1 MPAIA
6 VNRIRLNVER
16 AGEGPPLV
24 LLHGFTGSAATWVL
38 HLDAFASH
46 FSVVAVDLPG
56 HGASDTLLDP
66 ARYGMEQCVADL
78 LALFDRL
85 EIARAALLG
94 YSMGG
99 RVALNLAIAAPER
112 IRALVLESASPG
124 IADPDERLARC
135 RSDAALADMIEREGI
150 EAFVDYWERL
160 PLFASQAALPAT
172 IRDRQRAQRLA
183 NNTCGLANS
192 LRSIGTGM
200 MAPLH
205 DRLGKIPF
213 PVLLIAGE
221 LDEKFCRLG
230 RDMAGAIPSARL
242 VVVPEAGHVV
252 HLEQPELFHRHVL
265 EFLESEGCHDPTD
278 PPGFPGCL

>member
-6 VNRIRLNVER
+6 VNGIRLNLER
-16 AGEGPPLV
+16 VGAGPPLV
-24 LLHGFTGSAATWVL
+24 LLHGFTGSAATWTP
-38 HLDAFASH
+38 HLDAFAGH
-46 FSVVAVDLPG
+46 FSVIAVDLPG
-56 HGASDTLLDP
+56 HGASDTPADP
-66 ARYGMEQCVADL
+66 ARSGMKQCVADL

-85 EIARAALLG
+85 EIERVSLLG

-124 IADPDERLARC
+124 IADLEERLARR

-160 PLFASQAALPAT
+160 PLFASQAALPAAT
-172 IRDRQRAQRLA
+172 RDRQRAQRLA
-183 NNTCGLANS
+183 NTARGLATS
-192 LRSIGTGM
+192 LRCIGTGM

-205 DRLGKIPF
+205 DRLGEIQF

-221 LDEKFCRLG
+221 LDEKYFRLG
-230 RDMAGAIPSARL
+230 QDIAGALPTARL
-242 VVVPEAGHVV
+242 VVVPDGGHAT
-252 HLEQPELFHRHVL
+252 HLEQPEVFHRHVL
-265 EFLESEGCHDPTD
+265 EFLESEGGHDPTD

>member
-6 VNRIRLNVER
+6 VNGIRLNVQR

-24 LLHGFTGSAATWVL
+24 LLHGFTGVGATWAP
-38 HLDAFASH
+38 HLDAFAAY
-46 FSVVAVDLPG
+46 FSVIAVDLPG
-56 HGASDTLLDP
+56 HGASDAPADP
-66 ARYGMEQCVADL
+66 ARYGMEQCVSDL

-85 EIARAALLG
+85 EIARASLLG

-99 RVALNLAIAAPER
+99 RVALNLATAAPER

-124 IADPDERLARC
+124 IADPEERLARR

-160 PLFASQAALPAT
+160 SLFASQAALPAA

-183 NNTCGLANS
+183 NTARGLATS
-192 LRSIGTGM
+192 LRCIGTGM
-200 MAPLH
+200 MEPLH
-205 DRLGKIPF
+205 DRLGEIRL

-221 LDEKFCRLG
+221 LDEKYCRLG
-230 RDMAGAIPSARL
+230 ESMAGAIPTARL
-242 VVVPEAGHVV
+242 VVVPDAGHAV
-252 HLEQPELFHRHVL
+252 HLEQPEAFHRHVL
-265 EFLESEGCHDPTD
+265 EFLYSTTHD
-278 PPGFPGCL
+278 LHE